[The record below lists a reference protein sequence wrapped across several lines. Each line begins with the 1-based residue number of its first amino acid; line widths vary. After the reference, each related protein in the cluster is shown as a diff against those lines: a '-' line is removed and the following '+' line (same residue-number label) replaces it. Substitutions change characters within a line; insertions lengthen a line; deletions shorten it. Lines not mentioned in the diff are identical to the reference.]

1 MSDLIFTDVKYDDLL
16 AIQIYLLR
24 GRHTCREHD
33 TVTIVLTNVVDK
45 GRAAG
50 LLKHHFGQAIFVMD
64 DGDKV
69 REPKS
74 HEGMFAPYTSF
85 DIVDYPRS
93 ATYKR
98 VFMLSPI
105 PDGCRQTLQRADEVF
120 MGLGY
125 NTTGMD
131 VDFLST
137 LTRVVIMNNMSQTI
151 YRDGEGGRF
160 ESNDNEVF
168 RHVDAVNP
176 GFTKLRQ
183 DARKDS
189 IAFMIRQLA
198 KCGVPDITEDN
209 LFTLDTLQKAQDAP
223 NSNRYMP
230 RVIDQLRRKTVD
242 VECTDGQHM
251 ALWLCA
257 DEYIKPVHL
266 VQGPGFI
273 EIEPSADP
281 GSTQESKFW
290 APCGMTRGAMRECFI
305 HATNICNRARW
316 ATTCG

>member
-16 AIQIYLLR
+16 AIQVYLHHS
-24 GRHTCREHD
+24 GRPRCHSE
-33 TVTIVLTNVVDK
+33 TVTVVITNVVDK

-50 LLKHHFGQAIFVMD
+50 LLKHNFGQAIFVMD

-69 REPKS
+69 KEPKS
-74 HEGMFAPYTSF
+74 HEGMFARYNSF

-105 PDGCRQTLQRADEVF
+105 PDGCRQTLQRADEVY

-125 NTTGMD
+125 NTIGMD
-131 VDFLST
+131 LDFLRT
-137 LTRVVIMNNMSQTI
+137 LKCVVLMNNMSPTI

-160 ESNDNEVF
+160 EADDNEVF
-168 RHVDAVNP
+168 RHSDDVNP
-176 GFTKLRQ
+176 GFRQLRQ
-183 DARKDS
+183 DALKDS
-189 IAFMIRQLA
+189 VAFMIRQLA
-198 KCGVPDITEDN
+198 KSGVPDITEDN
-209 LFTLDTLQKAQDAP
+209 LFTLDTLEKAQDAP

-257 DEYIKPVHL
+257 HEYGSPVHL
-266 VQGPGFI
+266 KQGPKFI
-273 EIEPSADP
+273 EIEPSTDH
-281 GSTQESKFW
+281 ESKFW
-290 APCGMTRGAMRECFI
+290 APSGVSRGAMRECFI
-305 HATNICNRARW
+305 HATNICNAGRTW
-316 ATTCG
+316 QS

>member
-24 GRHTCREHD
+24 GRHTCREHN

-69 REPKS
+69 SGNPKS
-74 HEGMFAPYTSF
+74 HEGMFAPYNSF
-85 DIVDYPRS
+85 DIVDYPRT

-105 PDGCRQTLQRADEVF
+105 QDGCRQTLQRADEVY

-125 NTTGMD
+125 NTIGMD
-131 VDFLST
+131 LDFLRT
-137 LTRVVIMNNMSQTI
+137 LNHVVLMNNMSPAI
-151 YRDGEGGRF
+151 YKDGEGGRF
-160 ESNDNEVF
+160 ESKDNEVF

-183 DARKDS
+183 VARKDS

-198 KCGVPDITEDN
+198 KSGVPDITEDN
-209 LFTLDTLQKAQDAP
+209 LFTLATLQKAKDAP
-223 NSNRYMP
+223 NPNRYMP

-257 DEYIKPVHL
+257 HEYGKPVHL
-266 VQGPGFI
+266 KQGPSFI
-273 EIEPSADP
+273 EIEPSTDP
-281 GSTQESKFW
+281 ESKFW
-290 APCGMTRGAMRECFI
+290 APCGVTRGAMRECFI
-305 HATNICNRARW
+305 HATNICRQNQNIYFK
-316 ATTCG
+316 